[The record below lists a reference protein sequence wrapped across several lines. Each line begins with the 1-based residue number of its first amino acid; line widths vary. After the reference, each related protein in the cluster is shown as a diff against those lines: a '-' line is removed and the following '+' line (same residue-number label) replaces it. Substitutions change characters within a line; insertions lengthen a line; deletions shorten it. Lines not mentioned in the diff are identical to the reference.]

1 MNPWTRR
8 VLALPVAIAALVM
21 TLSGCGG
28 SSEGDASLRF
38 VNLSSSSTK
47 LDLYLDSDKKFSAI
61 EAGASTEY
69 DGTEAKSYKFKIRS
83 EGGST
88 SLSESTISLSDGDH
102 YTAIGY
108 GDDTSV
114 KLALLHENDD
124 EPDDGYSR
132 IRVFNAS
139 PDAGALDFFVTDDAT
154 DLDAAPLTIG
164 NAGYG
169 TVMGFTSVAQG
180 TKRFR
185 VTGAGDRSDVR
196 LDVRNVSLPNKSI
209 LTVVLY
215 PTAGGVLVN
224 AVNLFEQGA
233 VVPLKNGSARL
244 RIAAGVSQGAQTSVT
259 WGGSD
264 VVRSMRAPTVNS
276 YAFVEAGAKALSISV
291 NGAAPVETQETL
303 TAGGDY
309 TLLVSGSPTAVQK
322 ALILDNNKLPTSSS
336 KFKMRLV
343 HGIAGFADTLSLSV
357 DYNSIASSV
366 LYGKASGYTSAP
378 STTTGRIQVDAPSRA
393 GSVYLE
399 TDVVLAS
406 QAVYSVFVVGD
417 PASPTTIVRRDR

>member
-1 MNPWTRR
+1 MSSWTTRM
-8 VLALPVAIAALVM
+8 LAFPAAIAGLVI
-21 TLSGCGG
+21 LLAGCGG
-28 SSEGDASLRF
+28 ASEGDASLRF

-47 LDLYLDSDKKFSAI
+47 LDLYLDSDKKFYAI
-61 EAGASTEY
+61 EAGTSTEY

-132 IRVFNAS
+132 IRVFNAA
-139 PDAGALDFFVTDDAT
+139 PDAGTLDFYVTDDAT

-164 NAGYG
+164 NAAYG
-169 TVMGFTSVAQG
+169 TVMGFTSVSHG

-209 LTVVLY
+209 LTVVLH

-224 AVNLFEQGA
+224 AVNLFEQGS
-233 VVPLKNGSARL
+233 VVPLKSGSARL
-244 RIAAGVSQGAQTSVT
+244 RVASGVSQGASTSVT
-259 WGGSD
+259 WGGAD
-264 VVRSMRAPTVNS
+264 VVRSMRAPSVNS

-291 NGAAPVETQETL
+291 DGAAPFDAQETL

-309 TLLVSGSPTAVQK
+309 TLLVTGSPTVVQK
-322 ALILDNNKLPTSSS
+322 TLILDNNKLPTSSS

-343 HGIAGFADTLSLSV
+343 HGIAGLADTLSLTV
-357 DYNSIASSV
+357 DYNSIAGSV
-366 LYGKASGYTSAP
+366 PYGRASAYTSAP
-378 STTTGRIQVDAPSRA
+378 STSTGRIQVDAPSRTA
-393 GSVYLE
+393 SVYLE
-399 TDVVLAS
+399 TDVVLSS

-417 PASPTTIVRRDR
+417 AASPTTIVRRDR